1 MTRDNDILGA
11 LRFEPMTAAEI
22 GRGFAP
28 DHIKDRAAWGRKW
41 VAKNEALLMVDPT
54 GSGWTPRSAP
64 AKPEP
69 AYTGPDFTRVPVA
82 GGFLNAAQ
90 ELLHSWLA
98 NTMGL
103 LDTHRYRAPHAPR
116 GTPPNPPRYKRGY
129 FPKALK
135 GHI

>member
-1 MTRDNDILGA
+1 MTRDTDILGA

-41 VAKNEALLMVDPT
+41 VAKNEAFLIPT
-54 GSGWTPRSAP
+54 KDGWTVPAP
-64 AKPEP
+64 AMVKPT
-69 AYTGPDFTRVPVA
+69 YTGPDFTVVPLV
-82 GGFLNAAQ
+82 GRSYLNQAQ
-90 ELLHSWLA
+90 ELLLSWLA

-116 GTPPNPPRYKRGY
+116 GTPPRPRTPRGY